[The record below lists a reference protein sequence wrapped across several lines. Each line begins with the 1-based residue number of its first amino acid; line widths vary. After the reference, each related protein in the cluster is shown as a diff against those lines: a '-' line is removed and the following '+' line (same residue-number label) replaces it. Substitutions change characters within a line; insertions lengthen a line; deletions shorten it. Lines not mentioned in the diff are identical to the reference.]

1 MLLSRLRPLPTL
13 SCSSSTDDLRDDA
26 AAAAAAAEDEAE
38 DIFAAFLPHLLP
50 DDAPQ
55 FHGDPGQYLL
65 YSSPLYGDL
74 SIQVPSYPDQS
85 GSAFSSPEQSDSDSS
100 SANSIDSN
108 SDASQVDARR
118 RLFAHIVWSAG
129 LVVAEAVEDAHAGHE
144 YVDEMWKVEGEKV
157 LELGAGAALPSTVS
171 VLAGASEVTITDHPA
186 SPALQGAIAFN
197 LKHNIPATNG
207 CAVSVQPHE
216 WGTLASDSWAVANR
230 GRFTRIIAA
239 DCLWMELQ
247 HKNLVRTMKWFLAPE
262 GRIWLVAGLHTGR
275 PIVVKFLKIAVKMG
289 LEVDTIYERD
299 QTTSWAEGDGEVR
312 RDWVEVR
319 EEEGPENRAR
329 WCIVARLKHAC

>member
-1 MLLSRLRPLPTL
+1 MLLSRLRPLPAL
-13 SCSSSTDDLRDDA
+13 PYPSSTDDLRGDA
-26 AAAAAAAEDEAE
+26 AVAAAAEDEAE

-55 FHGDPGQYLL
+55 FHGDPGQCLL
-65 YSSPLYGDL
+65 YSSPRYGDL
-74 SIQVPSYPDQS
+74 TIQVPSYPDQS
-85 GSAFSSPEQSDSDSS
+85 GSASSSPKQSDSDSS
-100 SANSIDSN
+100 VNSVDSN
-108 SDASQVDARR
+108 SDPGQVDAQRS
-118 RLFAHIVWSAG
+118 LFAHFVWSAG
-129 LVVAEAVEDAHAGHE
+129 LIVAEAVEDAHAGREH
-144 YVDEMWKVEGEKV
+144 VDEMWRVEGEKV

-171 VLAGASEVTITDHPA
+171 ILAGASEVTITDHPS
-186 SPALQGAIAFN
+186 SPALRGAIAFN
-197 LKHNIPATNG
+197 LKRNIPATNG

-216 WGTLASDSWAVANR
+216 WGTLASDSWAMANR

-247 HKNLVRTMKWFLAPE
+247 HKNLAQTMKWFLAPE

-275 PIVVKFLKIAVKMG
+275 PVVVKFLKTAMEMG

-299 QTTSWAEGDGEVR
+299 QTTSWAEGDGEIR

-329 WCIVARLKHAC
+329 WCIVARLRHAC